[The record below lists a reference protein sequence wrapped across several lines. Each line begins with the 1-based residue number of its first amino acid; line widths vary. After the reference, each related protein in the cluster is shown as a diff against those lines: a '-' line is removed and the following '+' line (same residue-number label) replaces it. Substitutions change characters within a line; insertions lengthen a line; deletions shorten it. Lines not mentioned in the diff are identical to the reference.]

1 MTHLIL
7 FDGESRDHLLP
18 LTFTRPVADLR
29 VGILTIKEKWEHS
42 LQLPTS
48 FLTQEY
54 LEPLFP
60 IVYGDDN
67 LLLNGSMLPSPELID
82 AIHELEM
89 GQAYTLGSELVAVR
103 LDRDAVVELVQGD
116 DFGDL
121 EAFEL
126 EEIIPL
132 RIRRPAHLFGLA
144 DQEIRRDFITLTQGR
159 TSQVLSATNTL
170 IGDPNDLFIEE
181 GAEIEAAVLNVKT
194 GPIYIG
200 RDAKIMEG
208 ATLRGPIALGQ
219 DSVLKMGAKVY
230 GPTSFGPSCKIG
242 GEINNVTFQGN
253 SNKGHD
259 GFLGNAAI
267 GQWCNI
273 GADTNASNLKNDYS
287 EVKVWSY
294 PEGRFAK
301 TGLTFHGLVM
311 ADHSK
316 AGINTM
322 FNTGTVV
329 GVSAN
334 VFGEGFPRTFIP
346 SFSWGGSGGFQTYQL
361 DKAIATAERVMARR
375 DQVLSDPER
384 EMLKAVF
391 EETAQYRPK

>member
-144 DQEIRRDFITLTQGR
+144 DQEIRRDFITLTEGR
-159 TSQVLSATNTL
+159 TSQTLSATNTL

-200 RDAKIMEG
+200 REAKILEG

-375 DQVLSDPER
+375 DQVMSDSER

>member
-29 VGILTIKEKWEHS
+29 VGILTIKEKWEYS

>member
-200 RDAKIMEG
+200 REAKILEG